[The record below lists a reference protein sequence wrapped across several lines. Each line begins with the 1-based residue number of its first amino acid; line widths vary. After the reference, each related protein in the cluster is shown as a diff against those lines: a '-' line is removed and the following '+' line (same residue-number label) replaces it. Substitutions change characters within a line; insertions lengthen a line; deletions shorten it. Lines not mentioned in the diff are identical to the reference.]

1 MASFEDRL
9 IVARTPI
16 PDSDPARALRF
27 AQMQGREEISRCFD
41 FRLELLSQDV
51 NVAASDLL
59 GEHVTVELRD
69 PETGEPLRHFD
80 GVVDNFAFTGFRDR
94 FAVYALGLV
103 PELHFL
109 SKTTDN
115 RIFQEK
121 SVVQIIEQIFGEYG
135 LSAYELRLSGTYD
148 PLTYCVQYG
157 ESDLAFVE
165 RLMERVGIFY
175 FFEHGPGG
183 HTLILCDDTA
193 NLVTVPGHASI
204 RFEEEATIALRDLRA
219 ISELRRIDSV
229 VTAAFAHTDYD
240 FSKPSADLAAT
251 AQTAQAH
258 ANKADFERY
267 EYPGGYAELSS
278 GDALATVRNHEDQGR
293 AVRVRAVSNVP
304 EPGCGAV
311 FSLTDFPREA
321 ENDTYF
327 IFAVAYD
334 LSDGQYVM
342 RPGRGDTEGFT
353 AEYDLIPLAQ
363 PFHPER
369 RTPTPVMRGPQ
380 TAQVVGPAGEE
391 IYTDKYS
398 RVKVQFHW
406 DREGARDENSSCW
419 VRVSATWAGAGWG
432 FIQIPR
438 IGQEVIVDFLEGDP
452 DQPIIT
458 GRVYN
463 AEQMPPYGLPGEATK
478 SGWKSNS
485 SPGGGG
491 WNELMFEDRKGEEL
505 VYFQAEKDH
514 DELVKNDETRHI
526 GHDWVEEVVN
536 DATQWVGHDRR
547 ETVDNCKWT
556 EVRVDRDVTIGNND
570 TERVGVDRSLS
581 VGSNESISVG
591 LNSTETIGVDHSQTV
606 GSNQTVTVGSS
617 RNDTVGAHEVR
628 TVAQTHTMVV
638 GAARSVTVGAEQVRS
653 VAEDDSLNV
662 GSDQST
668 AIGGDHSVSVGGD
681 ESFSVS
687 GDGGYAIEG
696 NVVWS
701 AGKDGTFKAGKKL
714 LIEAGDQIVLKTG
727 KASITMKKDGTIA
740 IEGKDISVKG
750 SGAISAKAS
759 KDMTLKGKK
768 IQQN

>member
-41 FRLELLSQDV
+41 FRLELLSEDV
-51 NVAASDLL
+51 NVSASDLL
-59 GEHVTVELRD
+59 GEHVTIELRD

-193 NLVTVPGHASI
+193 NLVTAPGHASI
-204 RFEEEATIALRDLRA
+204 RFEEEATISLRDLRA
-219 ISELRRIDSV
+219 ISEVRRVDSV

-240 FSKPSADLAAT
+240 FTKPSADLAAT

-267 EYPGGYAELSS
+267 EYPGGYTELSS
-278 GDALATVRNHEDQGR
+278 GDALATVRNQEDQGR

-391 IYTDKYS
+391 IYTDRYS

-452 DQPIIT
+452 DQPIVT

-514 DELVKNDETRHI
+514 DELIKNDETRHI

-547 ETVDNCKWT
+547 ETVDNDKWKT
-556 EVRVDRDVTIGNND
+556 VKGNLTDHIVKNHRETVDIDRTLAVHGNEAISIDGDSSESIWKTHSQYVALTQEITVGGYRALKIGGY
-570 TERVGVDRSLS
+570 ESKS
-581 VGSNESISVG
+581 VGAWQSN
-591 LNSTETIGVDHSQTV
+591 TV
-606 GSNQTVTVGSS
+606 GGY
-617 RNDTVGAHEVR
+617 
-628 TVAQTHTMVV
+628 
-638 GAARSVTVGAEQVRS
+638 RSVTVGAKQKHS
-653 VAEDDSLNV
+653 VAADD
-662 GSDQST
+662 
-668 AIGGDHSVSVGGD
+668 AW
-681 ESFSVS
+681 
-687 GDGGYAIEG
+687 AIEG
-696 NVVWS
+696 NQSVEVKKNQEVKVTGDQSFWIDGDGTYMVS
-701 AGKDGTFKAGKKL
+701 GPAFWNSEKDGTFKAAKKVVV
-714 LIEAGDQIVLKTG
+714 EAGDSLVVKCG